1 MVRETFLP
9 DFFVFAKPLPEGMRI
24 SAPDE
29 LNGSLQG
36 HISGRRKQ
44 QMDVLG
50 HQDKGMELE
59 PARPPVAVD
68 GPQEQPG
75 VRLDDEEPCSLP
87 SYKRHER
94 SARRGDQASG
104 LHEQT
109 SAAGSRHSV

>member
-1 MVRETFLP
+1 MVRSKVT
-9 DFFVFAKPLPEGMRI
+9 
-24 SAPDE
+24 SAAGV
-29 LNGSLQG
+29 NS
-36 HISGRRKQ
+36 K
-44 QMDVLG
+44 MDVLG

-87 SYKRHER
+87 SYKRHEI